1 MTQLKVARNY
11 KDGIFRTMFSD
22 KESLAE
28 LYEALSGEK
37 TNADAIE
44 LRTIEDVVY
53 ATLKNDVAF
62 TVGDKV
68 IVCLE
73 HMSTVNFN
81 LPLRMLSYVSKIL
94 EGMSMKRGFYQRK
107 KSPLPRPNFYI
118 FYNGLE
124 SRPKQETLC
133 LSDSFSEGE
142 EDPALELKVKVIN
155 VNFEMGA
162 ELLQKSKKLNLY
174 SRIVSRSREL
184 LSQGLPLEK
193 AMAQVE
199 RELQTD
205 EDGQKFF
212 ATYGLGGI
220 KMLFEELTEEEYRE
234 IITDEAREE
243 GMEKGVK
250 KGRKEGMKKGRQQGR
265 EEERREMAINMKK
278 EGIPLETIMKV
289 TGLSQAEVE
298 TL

>member
-44 LRTIEDVVY
+44 LKTIEDVVY
-53 ATLKNDVAF
+53 ATLKNDLAF

-68 IVCLE
+68 ILFLE
-73 HMSTVNFN
+73 HMSSPCQN
-81 LPLRMLSYVSKIL
+81 LPLRMLSYVSKVL
-94 EGMSMKRGFYQRK
+94 EGMSMKRDLYQRRK
-107 KSPLPRPNFYI
+107 LLLPRPHFYI

-124 SRPKQETLC
+124 PRPKQETLC
-133 LSDSFSEGE
+133 LSDSFSKGE
-142 EDPALELKVKVIN
+142 EEPALELKVKLIN
-155 VNFEMGA
+155 VNLEMGA
-162 ELLQKSKKLNLY
+162 ELLKKSKKLNLY

-184 LSQGLPLEK
+184 LSQGLSLEK

-199 RELQTD
+199 RELQAD

-234 IITDEAREE
+234 IIRDESHEE
-243 GMEKGVK
+243 GMEKGREEGREQGLEQGLK
-250 KGRKEGMKKGRQQGR
+250 QGRKEV
-265 EEERREMAINMKK
+265 AASMKK
-278 EGIPLETIMKV
+278 EGIPIETIIKV
-289 TGLSQAEVE
+289 TGLSQTEIE
-298 TL
+298 PL